1 MTFFRRVHGPAWLDF
16 LEFNRM
22 RNQMEHA
29 WKTLRGGV
37 DRIRDTYSAG
47 VFPLINVSEDEDS
60 LTLTAE
66 LPGVKV
72 EDLEIT
78 IKGETLTLKGEK
90 KIPDRPKEANFF
102 RKERVE
108 GTFSRSL
115 TLPVR
120 VAIDKAAAS
129 VKNGILTVA
138 LPKAAEAKAH
148 QVAVKSE

>member
-1 MTFFRRVHGPAWLDF
+1 MSFFRRVPGPALLDF

-22 RNQMEHA
+22 RNQMEQA
-29 WKTLRGGV
+29 WRHLRGGI
-37 DRIRDTYSAG
+37 DRVRDSYSAG
-47 VFPLINVSEDEDS
+47 VFPLINVEEDDDS
-60 LTLTAE
+60 ITLIAE

-72 EDLEIT
+72 EDLEIS
-78 IKGETLTLKGEK
+78 IKSDTLTLKGEK
-90 KIPDRPKEANFF
+90 RIDERPKEANFF

-120 VAIDKAAAS
+120 IDPDKSSAS
-129 VKNGILTVA
+129 IKYGILTVK
-138 LPKAAEAKAH
+138 LPKSAEARAH